1 MSEKSIEKMDFK
13 ELRQEVQLL
22 RDELALM
29 KRKYEDIIHNLDEDN
44 FGANFKVELGD
55 KFSSIEQTADEIK
68 SVVSKNANLKEA
80 TLITSLDEAKNKDV
94 IYKIQEKN
102 ADGDIIGERYYYY
115 SKITKNWEKLSG
127 DSIYTVFSQTAD
139 GFSLKG
145 NVLIDGNTVITK
157 NLNFSGN
164 VTWEMENTP
173 VLTQYS
179 SDNKNWHSPMASGDM
194 YMRMSFDGGVNW
206 STSTKVVGTDGRNG
220 SNGSDANVTP
230 ENVFNALTDNG
241 AQQGIFAAFINN
253 EDKLYINAEYIAG
266 RIANVADTLY
276 VGEDSANDA
285 KMIVFNNTAKI
296 STIEGNTTGVYTA
309 LSISAERI
317 QLGGSSYIYFGKGS
331 IVDFFGA
338 NVSNLYAVFA

>member
-1 MSEKSIEKMDFK
+1 MTDNEILLKFT
-13 ELRQEVQLL
+13 QLENEISRL
-22 RDELALM
+22 RDEM
-29 KRKYEDIIHNLDEDN
+29 VKQRRKYEDIIYNLDEDN

-55 KFSSIEQTADEIK
+55 KFSSVEQTADEIK

-80 TLITSLDEAKNKDV
+80 ILISSLDEAKNKDV

-102 ADGDIIGERYYYY
+102 ADGGIIGERYYYY
-115 SKITKNWEKLSG
+115 SKITKKWEKLSG

-157 NLNFSGN
+157 NLKLSGN
-164 VTWEMENTP
+164 VTWDMENSP

-194 YMRMSFDGGVNW
+194 YMRMSFDGGTTW

-230 ENVFNALTDNG
+230 ENVFNALTDG
-241 AQQGIFAAFINN
+241 GEQQGIFAAFINN
-253 EDKLYINAEYIAG
+253 QNKLYINAEYIAG

-276 VGEDSANDA
+276 VGEKSANEA
-285 KMIVFNNTAKI
+285 KMIVFNDTAKI
-296 STIEGNTTGVYTA
+296 STMEGMTSGHYTA
-309 LSISAERI
+309 LSLSAERI
-317 QLGGSSYIYFGKGS
+317 KLGSPEIYFEGGSSVNFYNTTVK
-331 IVDFFGA
+331 
-338 NVSNLYAVFA
+338 NLYAVFA